1 MVITACVILIISGF
15 LFCTLGYAMIRVYC
29 GYVGLILGLTF
40 GAMLGTVFS
49 LDGTLTWGMAVLG
62 GVILAILCFWLY
74 RVGMALAGALTGYI
88 LLLFLF
94 RAFEN
99 NNPVLPLMGAALGA
113 AIAVFFTREFVVLG
127 TAAGGSAALIT
138 GLFVLF
144 TPLRDNLHLSGFP
157 IIPGRVSG
165 ILLAS
170 ILMATLAGASLQ
182 AMLLK
187 RRRAIDESL
196 RSPR

>member
-1 MVITACVILIISGF
+1 
-15 LFCTLGYAMIRVYC
+15 
-29 GYVGLILGLTF
+29 
-40 GAMLGTVFS
+40 
-49 LDGTLTWGMAVLG
+49 
-62 GVILAILCFWLY
+62 
-74 RVGMALAGALTGYI
+74 
-88 LLLFLF
+88 
-94 RAFEN
+94 
-99 NNPVLPLMGAALGA
+99 MGAALGA

-170 ILMATLAGASLQ
+170 ILMAALAGASLQ

>member
-1 MVITACVILIISGF
+1 
-15 LFCTLGYAMIRVYC
+15 MIRVYC
-29 GYVGLILGLTF
+29 GYVGLMLGLTF
-40 GAMLGTVFS
+40 GAMLGTG
-49 LDGTLTWGMAVLG
+49 LALNGALAWGMAVLG
-62 GVILAILCFWLY
+62 GAILAILCFWLY

-144 TPLRDNLHLSGFP
+144 TPLRENLHLSVFP

-170 ILMATLAGASLQ
+170 ILMAALAGASLQ